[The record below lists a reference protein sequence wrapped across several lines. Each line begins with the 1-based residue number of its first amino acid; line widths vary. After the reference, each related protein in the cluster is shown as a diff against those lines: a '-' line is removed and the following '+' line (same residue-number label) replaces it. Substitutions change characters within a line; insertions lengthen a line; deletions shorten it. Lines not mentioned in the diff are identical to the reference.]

1 MILKNLKIDK
11 MTHVQL
17 SEYIKVLEL
26 ENMAMRR
33 LASEKGFI
41 DLVND
46 HIKICGSE
54 ESTFNY
60 VDCWHRRLLLRDSPY
75 SSFKSYVEA
84 KKLTNPLQSLERE
97 FLLSWFRQCGFDTWT
112 SFKAIVLH
120 HYPEVTEKKLL
131 EFWKNTAIDTN
142 VLIRVNHVKQILG

>member
-1 MILKNLKIDK
+1 MILESLKIGN
-11 MTHVQL
+11 MNHVQL
-17 SEYIKVLEL
+17 NEYIKVLEL
-26 ENMAMRR
+26 ENIAMRR
-33 LASEKGFI
+33 LASEQGFI

-46 HIKICGSE
+46 HIKFCGSE
-54 ESTFNY
+54 ESAFNY
-60 VDCWHRRLLLRDSPY
+60 VNAWYKRLLIYDSRYP
-75 SSFKSYVEA
+75 SFKSYIET